1 MRAPARLPSSPWNSL
16 MKEWICCRRA
26 QWRLPLPTP
35 SAMPWAARSVFRC
48 EEDAMPVEINTLTSH
63 VNVADTALPES
74 VLEKIVAVV
83 LARLHDAQTARELE
97 KREQEIRPHM

>member
-1 MRAPARLPSSPWNSL
+1 
-16 MKEWICCRRA
+16 
-26 QWRLPLPTP
+26 
-35 SAMPWAARSVFRC
+35 
-48 EEDAMPVEINTLTSH
+48 MPVEINTLTSH

-97 KREQEIRPHM
+97 KREQEIRPHMSDSRF